1 MRTTCLFPKVFFFL
15 CVFVFMSASFFVFFS
30 SVERWGGVVVDRLLR
45 LLVGSASRQKYCQDR
60 SLAVTPSGKPV
71 MQAMKPFS
79 VTHPCFFVCFS
90 SAYKKNH
97 SNVNASNDSTNRQ
110 KKKKIN
116 LHVPMGF
123 FSFFFLRRGSLLAF
137 QVSRDLGIYSSPG
150 RVLREGWWWW
160 WWGRRSSS
168 AAASAPK
175 FGSAGP
181 V

>member
-1 MRTTCLFPKVFFFL
+1 MLEAVWKSLYMLIRYPPYSIDMRTTCLFPKVFFFL

-30 SVERWGGVVVDRLLR
+30 SVDRWGGVVVDRLLR

-97 SNVNASNDSTNRQ
+97 SNVNASNYSTNHQ
-110 KKKKIN
+110 KKKN
-116 LHVPMGF
+116 QSTRSDGV
-123 FSFFFLRRGSLLAF
+123 FFFFFFTQRQLARFSSIQRPRNLLLT
-137 QVSRDLGIYSSPG
+137 RPCT
-150 RVLREGWWWW
+150 
-160 WWGRRSSS
+160 
-168 AAASAPK
+168 
-175 FGSAGP
+175 
-181 V
+181 